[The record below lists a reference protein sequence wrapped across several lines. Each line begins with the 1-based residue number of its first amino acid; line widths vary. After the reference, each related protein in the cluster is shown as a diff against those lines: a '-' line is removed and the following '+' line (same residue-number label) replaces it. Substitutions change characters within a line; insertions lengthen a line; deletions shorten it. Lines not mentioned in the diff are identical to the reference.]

1 LFGFDQEFIS
11 RFWCVKNICLK
22 KEKAFKQNFFTVL
35 LSEASEVILVG
46 FIFLSL
52 AKKIR
57 EQLITLIFATIYLQG
72 FQNYNVAQSD
82 FPRVLTMGMLFNRM
96 FIVLVD
102 IPESNSS
109 KNGLLFRFHR
119 RIEG

>member
-57 EQLITLIFATIYLQG
+57 EQLITRSLQPFIYKVSKITMW
-72 FQNYNVAQSD
+72 YKD

-96 FIVLVD
+96 FILLVD
-102 IPESNSS
+102 IPEQ
-109 KNGLLFRFHR
+109 L
-119 RIEG
+119 